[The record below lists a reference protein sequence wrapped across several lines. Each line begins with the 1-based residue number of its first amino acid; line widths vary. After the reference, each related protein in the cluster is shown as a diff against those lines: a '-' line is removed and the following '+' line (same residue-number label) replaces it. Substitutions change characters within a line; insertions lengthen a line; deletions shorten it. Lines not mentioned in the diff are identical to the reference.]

1 MSHRRLALRG
11 ANKQDCRV
19 RHYARLPSPGLPACE
34 QYEKTSTKIGGT
46 RTCRTRPML
55 GWWHPKISKY
65 AQPDA
70 RCRQRIRG
78 SNNTAS
84 LLVGCGTNPRHESL
98 AHGQRKAPQTR
109 SESRDARRAHD
120 QPYILICTGGM
131 APTCHWAVPPANFPQ
146 RGPIV
151 PYGPCCL
158 APTSDG
164 LTSLP
169 VAVSPGCALRLFPSA
184 LTDFVAEVRNLV
196 VDFGPRFFTA
206 GRCD

>member
-131 APTCHWAVPPANFPQ
+131 APTCHWAVPPANFPR

-151 PYGPCCL
+151 PYGSML
-158 APTSDG
+158 FSANFGWVDLPTRRRESRLRPAAFSQCAHG
-164 LTSLP
+164 LCRR
-169 VAVSPGCALRLFPSA
+169 SPKSCR
-184 LTDFVAEVRNLV
+184 
-196 VDFGPRFFTA
+196 
-206 GRCD
+206 